1 MSALRGQFWAVNDG
15 SWAGCRPTIRERGSV
30 QRADVASRLVGGA
43 DKMAGE
49 GVDLGGMP
57 TAA

>member
-1 MSALRGQFWAVNDG
+1 LV
-15 SWAGCRPTIRERGSV
+15 GCRPTIRERGSV